1 MSTEAILQA
10 IDDALATDPIDSPWI
25 APDEA
30 DRFTDTDPDFAWPYL
45 RHLIQ
50 TIRECFLAWEDTP
63 SLNPEPRTLTTNLLD
78 WGKTYLPDHFQKPP
92 SAMHQ
97 WMAQHLDAM
106 PTDRGQKLNVL
117 GPRGGAKSTL
127 ATLAYPL
134 REALHAREPYIWIIS
149 DTAHQARAHLDNL
162 KAELLDNEL
171 IAHAYPRAIGRGPVW
186 RAEKIVL
193 RNGVH
198 HRSLRHRP
206 AHPRPTRPSQPP
218 HTPHLRRPPKRPPH
232 GVDSTKKPHKNLV
245 PRHVTKSRHTPN
257 QHHQPRHGPSTA
269 KPSPWNS
276 PKPPAWQS
284 KIFRS
289 IDPWPFNTS
298 LWEQWEQIYCGQH
311 LPSAG
316 TKTTSDPSAPSDP
329 SGQHLP
335 SAGTKTTSDSS
346 APNDPSGQ
354 HLPSAGTKTTSDS
367 SAPSDPSGRH
377 LPSAEHTTPDSPSP
391 QTPTNQTAPNLKPL
405 NPEPQQLV
413 TDSGLPKNER
423 PTGATHSDGAV
434 APTGRQPCCPR
445 REARAFYEKHKTKM
459 DAGAAVLWPQVEDLY
474 TLMCLRAESGRPA
487 FEREKQNSPLNPDL
501 CEWPETYFTEDIWF
515 DDWPAK
521 TAAKVLALDPSKG
534 GDAHRGDYSAFIS
547 LAVDRKG
554 VLYVQADMARRPT
567 PQMVADGVE
576 IYRQFKPHVFGV
588 EANQFQEL
596 LAPEFES
603 AFCKQGLLGIHPWL
617 IHNDANKRVR
627 IRRLG
632 PLLAARRIRLKA
644 NCPSTQLLLHQ
655 LQEFPI
661 ADHDDGP
668 DAPRNGP
675 PPRHRTPSLHPQR
688 RPRKPPPR
696 RITQTISCGTSQS
709 LRRWA
714 WSSTP
719 PLPAHSS

>member
-1 MSTEAILQA
+1 MKYRLTRCRRRGPFKSVLCAFSCFFVAIPFQTLQFVSQFKSSATLCPIMSTEAILQA
-10 IDDALATDPIDSPWI
+10 IDEALATQPTDSPWI
-25 APDEA
+25 GPEEA
-30 DRFTDTDPDFAWPYL
+30 ERFTDTDPDFTWPYL

-50 TIRECFLAWEDTP
+50 TIRECFLTWEDTP
-63 SLNPEPRTLTTNLLD
+63 SLNPEPRTPPTNLLD
-78 WGKTYLPDHFQKPP
+78 WGRTYLPDHFQKPP

-106 PTDRGQKLNVL
+106 PTDRGRKLNVL

-162 KAELLDNEL
+162 KAELLDNEQL
-171 IAHAYPRAIGRGPVW
+171 ARDYPLAVGKGPVW

-193 RNGVH
+193 RNGVTIEAFGTGQ
-198 HRSLRHRP
+198 RIRGRR
-206 AHPRPTRPSQPP
+206 ARANRPTLLICDDLQNDRHMESTIQRS
-218 HTPHLRRPPKRPPH
+218 HTRTWFH
-232 GVDSTKKPHKNLV
+232 GTLLKAGTPQTNVINLATALH
-245 PRHVTKSRHTPN
+245 REALAMELTQTP
-257 QHHQPRHGPSTA
+257 G
-269 KPSPWNS
+269 
-276 PKPPAWQS
+276 WQS

-316 TKTTSDPSAPSDP
+316 TKTTSDPSAPS
-329 SGQHLP
+329 
-335 SAGTKTTSDSS
+335 

-354 HLPSAGTKTTSDS
+354 HLPSAGTKTTSDP
-367 SAPSDPSGRH
+367 SAPSGRH

-391 QTPTNQTAPNLKPL
+391 QTLTNQTAPNLKLL

-413 TDSGLPKNER
+413 TDSGLPKNKR

-445 REARAFYEKHKTKM
+445 REARAFYESHKRDM

-603 AFCKQGLLGIHPWL
+603 AFCKQGLLGVHPWL

-655 LQEFPI
+655 LQEFPV

-668 DAPRNGP
+668 DA
-675 PPRHRTPSLHPQR
+675 LEMA
-688 RPRKPPPR
+688 
-696 RITQTISCGTSQS
+696 
-709 LRRWA
+709 LRLA
-714 WSSTP
+714 TELLASTP
-719 PLPAHSS
+719 NDGLGNRLPVG

>member
-1 MSTEAILQA
+1 MPVTIPNWN
-10 IDDALATDPIDSPWI
+10 TDEES
-25 APDEA
+25 A
-30 DRFTDTDPDFAWPYL
+30 RFT
-45 RHLIQ
+45 
-50 TIRECFLAWEDTP
+50 
-63 SLNPEPRTLTTNLLD
+63 SLNEDSDWREFSHVIQSIRKAFLTWERKGDGHLLCAAPEGPSRQKVPVTLSRTTPTTPEPLDLLP

-92 SAMHQ
+92 SPMHQ
-97 WMAQHLDAM
+97 WMAEHLDDM
-106 PTDRGQKLNVL
+106 VTDRGRKLNVL
-117 GPRGGAKSTL
+117 GPRGGAKSTV

-162 KAELLDNEL
+162 KAELLDNEQL
-171 IAHAYPRAIGRGPVW
+171 ARDYPHAVGKGPVW

-193 RNGVH
+193 RNGVTIEAFGTGQ
-198 HRSLRHRP
+198 RIRGRR
-206 AHPRPTRPSQPP
+206 ARANRPTLLICDDLQNDRHMESTIQRS
-218 HTPHLRRPPKRPPH
+218 HTRTWFH
-232 GVDSTKKPHKNLV
+232 GTLLKAGTPQTNIINLATALH
-245 PRHVTKSRHTPN
+245 REALAMELTQTP
-257 QHHQPRHGPSTA
+257 G
-269 KPSPWNS
+269 
-276 PKPPAWQS
+276 WQS
-284 KIFRS
+284 RIFRS

-298 LWEQWEQIYCGQH
+298 LWEQWEEIYQGKGDGH
-311 LPSAG
+311 LLCAAPEGPYRQKVPVTLSR
-316 TKTTSDPSAPSDP
+316 TTSENPNTQPPPDHAPNQLAPKTSHPNTPGCHCRPDSAPP
-329 SGQHLP
+329 
-335 SAGTKTTSDSS
+335 T
-346 APNDPSGQ
+346 
-354 HLPSAGTKTTSDS
+354 
-367 SAPSDPSGRH
+367 
-377 LPSAEHTTPDSPSP
+377 DSPS
-391 QTPTNQTAPNLKPL
+391 L
-405 NPEPQQLV
+405 NPDPQQR
-413 TDSGLPKNER
+413 TTNPASSSPADEGLPKNKR

-445 REARAFYEKHKTKM
+445 REARAFYERHQKQM

-474 TLMCLRAESGRPA
+474 TLMCLRAESGRSA

-603 AFCKQGLLGIHPWL
+603 AFCKQGLLGVHPWL

-644 NCPSTQLLLHQ
+644 NCPSTKLLLHQ

-668 DAPRNGP
+668 DA
-675 PPRHRTPSLHPQR
+675 LEMA
-688 RPRKPPPR
+688 
-696 RITQTISCGTSQS
+696 
-709 LRRWA
+709 LRLA
-714 WSSTP
+714 TELLASTP
-719 PLPAHSS
+719 NDGLGNRLPVG